1 MGTNQHQHT
10 ENLFRRFKGQSLS
23 VKTIS
28 GGFYEGKV
36 TEITDDYVCLS
47 EADGADVYIF
57 FLALESMVSAGG
69 SSR

>member
-1 MGTNQHQHT
+1 MKYQHT
-10 ENLFRRFKGQSLS
+10 ENLFRRFKGQSIN

-47 EADGADVYIF
+47 EVDGADVYLF
-57 FLALESMVSAGG
+57 FGAIESMVSAGG
-69 SSR
+69 GSR

>member
-1 MGTNQHQHT
+1 MGTVQHQHI
-10 ENLFRRFKGQSLS
+10 ENLFRRFKGQSLN

-28 GGFYEGKV
+28 GGFYEGRV

-57 FLALESMVSAGG
+57 FAALESMVSAGG

>member
-1 MGTNQHQHT
+1 MKYQHT
-10 ENLFRRFKGQSLS
+10 ENLFRRFKGQSVN

-47 EADGADVYIF
+47 EADGADVYLF
-57 FLALESMVSAGG
+57 FGTIESMVSAGG
-69 SSR
+69 ASR